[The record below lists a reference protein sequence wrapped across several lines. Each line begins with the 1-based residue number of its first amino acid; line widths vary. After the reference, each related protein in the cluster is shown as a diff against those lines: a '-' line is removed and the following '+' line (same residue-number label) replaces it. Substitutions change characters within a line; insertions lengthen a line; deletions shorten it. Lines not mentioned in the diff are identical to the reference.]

1 MYVTAVFDIIC
12 YKTCIKQCF
21 WASMETTRNVCR
33 PQIPKY
39 KKSVLITN
47 PQVSQ
52 ALQAALPLL
61 MKVPVCSSIPNLHAM
76 ART

>member
-21 WASMETTRNVCR
+21 SASMETIRNVCR

-39 KKSVLITN
+39 KKSVTVVGTYN
-47 PQVSQ
+47 QSTGFTST
-52 ALQAALPLL
+52 
-61 MKVPVCSSIPNLHAM
+61 SSSFASFDEGAGL
-76 ART
+76 